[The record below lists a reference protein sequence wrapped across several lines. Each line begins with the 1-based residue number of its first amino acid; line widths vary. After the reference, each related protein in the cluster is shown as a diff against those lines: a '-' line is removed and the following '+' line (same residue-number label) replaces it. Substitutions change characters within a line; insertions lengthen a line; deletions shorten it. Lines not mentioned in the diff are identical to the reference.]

1 MQVLFCS
8 PSDCRQGAWKECGK
22 YEEESGFRYQRLMDC
37 SVLLDGENVI
47 TDSSCSTRSGQNGSC
62 GSTVSKV
69 CRVFCTSLSMTIL
82 TVVMTVFVATNI
94 KKWNAEFQIIYAM
107 ARIRKRSQKKVYNFI

>member
-8 PSDCRQGAWKECGK
+8 PPDCRQGDWKECGK
-22 YEEESGFRYQRLMDC
+22 YEEENAFRYQRLMDC

-62 GSTVSKV
+62 GSTGS
-69 CRVFCTSLSMTIL
+69 CLFCTSLSMTIL
-82 TVVMTVFVATNI
+82 TVVMTAFVATNI
-94 KKWNAEFQIIYAM
+94 KKWNAEFQIIYVT
-107 ARIRKRSQKKVYNFI
+107 ARLRKRSRKKVYNFI